1 MGTYG
6 PKLYQ
11 DDLAADVREQYID
24 RLHKGKTGAEIT
36 QEMLDEYRA
45 EIDDHDDASVFWF
58 ALADT
63 QWELG
68 RLESKVKETA
78 LALIDAGVDLAR
90 WNAEDPKG
98 AKVRQ
103 RVIEDLRQK
112 LLTPQPPEKPI
123 KPYRLYRCAWAYGDV
138 FAYQLTCDL
147 AKEKGLWGRYLLIR
161 KIDETTW
168 HPGHI
173 VPIVHIKMTDGTD
186 LPSTVAQYDQAE
198 FVQTRSIR
206 YEERSW
212 PIDMSRPQADIAEKA
227 KLDYR
232 VDDYGFLPQYRV
244 ILLNTSKRV
253 IPKSLIYL
261 GNLAEAAPPQNEFI
275 PHSALNITTAPW
287 KPGVGSFEETMIRSY
302 CGHNRREY
310 AIYQNGGR

>member
-24 RLHKGKTGAEIT
+24 RLHGGKTGTEIT
-36 QEMLDEYRA
+36 REMLDEYRT
-45 EIDDHDDASVFWF
+45 EIDDRDDASVFWF
-58 ALADT
+58 ALANT

-68 RLESKVKETA
+68 RLENEVKENA

-90 WNAEDPKG
+90 WNAEDPKA

-123 KPYRLYRCAWAYGDV
+123 RPYRLYRCAWAYGDV

-173 VPIVHIKMTDGTD
+173 VPIVHVKMTDGTD
-186 LPSTVAQYDQAE
+186 LPSTVA
-198 FVQTRSIR
+198 
-206 YEERSW
+206 
-212 PIDMSRPQADIAEKA
+212 
-227 KLDYR
+227 
-232 VDDYGFLPQYRV
+232 
-244 ILLNTSKRV
+244 
-253 IPKSLIYL
+253 
-261 GNLAEAAPPQNEFI
+261 
-275 PHSALNITTAPW
+275 
-287 KPGVGSFEETMIRSY
+287 
-302 CGHNRREY
+302 
-310 AIYQNGGR
+310 